1 MDEIQDVPVDIPVDV
16 SSTISDGASF
26 DGILDGVLGLAGSS
40 GGIGVI
46 IIGIIGFF
54 LFRKF
59 GKKTKLLD
67 KQQKVDVATYKEQK
81 KESLDQ
87 VKNIDKQITVIVEE
101 IKEQDKQVEVIK
113 TDIQTTVDEVITNID
128 NTVKAPDGRT
138 ITSSNDR
145 LLAVLE
151 RSRKRREQNDK

>member
-1 MDEIQDVPVDIPVDV
+1 MDELQDVPVDIPVDV
-16 SSTISDGASF
+16 STISDGASF

-87 VKNIDKQITVIVEE
+87 VKNIDKQMTVIVEE